1 MMFKIYNNF
10 IIPRKLKKSILL
22 IGNFDGLHL
31 GHQKVC
37 NEAKKYKKKY
47 KLKLGVLTFNPL
59 PIMFFNNKMKNYR
72 LTNDSQKFILLKKMG
87 VDFVINKR
95 FNLKFSKIKSEK
107 FIKNIIVKKI
117 DPKFIFVSNN
127 FRYGNKRKGDVKEL
141 ITESKKYGFNVIKPE
156 PLKIKK
162 KVVSSTS
169 IRDLLK
175 KGKIKEANKLLSRN
189 WVINGDVQ
197 RGRQLGK
204 KLGFPTCNIDINNYV
219 LAKPG
224 VYSVKVTIDKSKKIL
239 NGIAYL
245 GYRPTFEG
253 KKLLLEVN
261 LFGFNGNLY
270 KKTLNIYFFNF
281 IRRDK
286 KFKNKI
292 SLITQ
297 MKKDLTKAKF
307 DLKKKIIL

>member
-1 MMFKIYNNF
+1 MFKIYNNF
-10 IIPRKLKKSILL
+10 IIPGKLKKSILL

-87 VDFVINKR
+87 IDFVINKR

-156 PLKIKK
+156 PLRIKK

-175 KGKIKEANKLLSRN
+175 KGKIREANKLLSRN

-224 VYSVKVTIDKSKKIL
+224 VYSIKVTIEESKKIL

-270 KKTLNIYFFNF
+270 KKTLNVYFFNF

>member
-1 MMFKIYNNF
+1 MFKIYNNF
-10 IIPRKLKKSILL
+10 IIPGKLKKSILL

-59 PIMFFNNKMKNYR
+59 PVMFFNNKMKNYR

-87 VDFVINKR
+87 IDFVINKR

-156 PLKIKK
+156 PLRIKK

-175 KGKIKEANKLLSRN
+175 KGKIKKANKLLSRN

-204 KLGFPTCNIDINNYV
+204 KLGFPTCNIDINNYI

-224 VYSVKVTIDKSKKIL
+224 VYSIKVTIDESKKIL

-270 KKTLNIYFFNF
+270 KKTLNVYFFNF

-297 MKKDLTKAKF
+297 MKKDLLKAKF

>member
-1 MMFKIYNNF
+1 MFKIYNNF
-10 IIPRKLKKSILL
+10 IIPGKLKKSILL

-87 VDFVINKR
+87 IDFVINKR

-156 PLKIKK
+156 PLRIKK

-175 KGKIKEANKLLSRN
+175 KGKIKKANKLLSRN

-224 VYSVKVTIDKSKKIL
+224 VYSIKVTIDESKKIL

-270 KKTLNIYFFNF
+270 KKTLNVYFFNF

-297 MKKDLTKAKF
+297 MKKDLTKAKL

>member
-1 MMFKIYNNF
+1 MFKIYNNF

-107 FIKNIIVKKI
+107 FIKNIIVKKT
-117 DPKFIFVSNN
+117 DPKFIFVSSN

-175 KGKIKEANKLLSRN
+175 KGKIKKANKLLSRN

-224 VYSVKVTIDKSKKIL
+224 VYSIKVTIDESKKIL

-270 KKTLNIYFFNF
+270 KKTLNVYFFNF

>member
-1 MMFKIYNNF
+1 MFKIYNNF

-59 PIMFFNNKMKNYR
+59 PVMFFNNKMKNYR

-156 PLKIKK
+156 PLRIKK

-175 KGKIKEANKLLSRN
+175 KGKIREANKLLSRN

-224 VYSVKVTIDKSKKIL
+224 VYSIKVTIDESKKIL

-270 KKTLNIYFFNF
+270 KKTLNVYFFNF

>member
-1 MMFKIYNNF
+1 MFKIYNNF

-59 PIMFFNNKMKNYR
+59 PVMFFNNKMKNYR

-156 PLKIKK
+156 PLRIKK
-162 KVVSSTS
+162 KAVSSTS

-175 KGKIKEANKLLSRN
+175 KGKIKKANKLLSRN

-204 KLGFPTCNIDINNYV
+204 KLGFPTCNIDINNYI

-224 VYSVKVTIDKSKKIL
+224 VYSIKVTIEESKKIL

-270 KKTLNIYFFNF
+270 KKTLNVYFFNF

>member
-1 MMFKIYNNF
+1 MFKIYNNF

-107 FIKNIIVKKI
+107 FIKNIIVKKT
-117 DPKFIFVSNN
+117 DPKFIFVSSN

-156 PLKIKK
+156 PLRIKK

-175 KGKIKEANKLLSRN
+175 KGKIKKANKLLSRN

-224 VYSVKVTIDKSKKIL
+224 VYSIKVTIDESKKIL

-270 KKTLNIYFFNF
+270 KKTLNVYFFNF

-297 MKKDLTKAKF
+297 MKKDLIKAKF

>member
-1 MMFKIYNNF
+1 MFKIYNNF
-10 IIPRKLKKSILL
+10 IIPRRLKKSILL

-37 NEAKKYKKKY
+37 NEAKKYKKKH

-59 PIMFFNNKMKNYR
+59 PVMFFNNRMKNYR

-95 FNLKFSKIKSEK
+95 FNLMFSKIRSEK

-156 PLKIKK
+156 PLRIKK

-175 KGKIKEANKLLSRN
+175 KGKIKKANKLLSRN
-189 WVINGDVQ
+189 WVINGDVH

-204 KLGFPTCNIDINNYV
+204 KLGFPTCNIDINNYI

-224 VYSVKVTIDKSKKIL
+224 VYSVKVTINESKKIL

-270 KKTLNIYFFNF
+270 KKILNVYFFNF

-292 SLITQ
+292 SLIAQ
-297 MKKDLTKAKF
+297 MKKDLTKAKL

>member
-1 MMFKIYNNF
+1 MFKIYNNF

-72 LTNDSQKFILLKKMG
+72 LINDSQKFILLKKMG
-87 VDFVINKR
+87 IDFVINKR

-156 PLKIKK
+156 PLRIKK

-175 KGKIKEANKLLSRN
+175 KGKIREANKLLSRN

-224 VYSVKVTIDKSKKIL
+224 VYSIKVTIEESKKIL

-270 KKTLNIYFFNF
+270 KKTLNVYFFNF

>member
-1 MMFKIYNNF
+1 MFKIYNNF

-87 VDFVINKR
+87 IDFVINKR

-156 PLKIKK
+156 PLRIKK
-162 KVVSSTS
+162 KIISSTS

-175 KGKIKEANKLLSRN
+175 KGKIKKANKLLSRN

-204 KLGFPTCNIDINNYV
+204 KLGFPTCNIDINNYI

-224 VYSVKVTIDKSKKIL
+224 VYSIKVTIDESKKIL

-270 KKTLNIYFFNF
+270 KKTLNVYFFNF

-297 MKKDLTKAKF
+297 MKKDLTKAKL